1 MLPDRLQIA
10 EMLQNIVAFLCC
22 ALKEGPDP
30 GDDGCV
36 AGYLMY
42 RLKIPPDL
50 IGRVVLPHVN
60 LLCSQDILID
70 KHHRVQIVKVPVLGS
85 NRVMSKVRPLYGTKD
100 VFSDIAQAKHMLY
113 ASLPNAP
120 V

>member
-1 MLPDRLQIA
+1 MLLDHLQIA
-10 EMLQNIVAFLCC
+10 EMLQNIIPFLCC
-22 ALKEGPDP
+22 ALKEGLDL
-30 GDDGCV
+30 GDDGHV

-50 IGRVVLPHVN
+50 VGRVVLPHVN

-70 KHHRVQIVKVPVLGS
+70 KHHHVRIIKVPVLGS
-85 NRVMSKVRPLYGTKD
+85 NRVMSKVRPSYGTKD

-113 ASLPNAP
+113 ASLPNAT